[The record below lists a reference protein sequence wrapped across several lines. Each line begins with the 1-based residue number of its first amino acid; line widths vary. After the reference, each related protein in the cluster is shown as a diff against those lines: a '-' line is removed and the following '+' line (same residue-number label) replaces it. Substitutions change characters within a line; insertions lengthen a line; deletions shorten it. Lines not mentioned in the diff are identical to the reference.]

1 MAAQKELLTYNY
13 FYIDDEDDTTDDSRV
28 NVWSADDHMF
38 EHIYA
43 IVGDANKE
51 ERVRTKV
58 PTSKFFFTNYLF
70 PIADDNSDI
79 GLVQAQRPCHCISG
93 EVASE
98 SCIIHHRLLQSHG

>member
-1 MAAQKELLTYNY
+1 MFQEEDAAELEKNDEIKAAQKELLTYNY

-51 ERVRTKV
+51 ERVWTNV
-58 PTSKFFFTNYLF
+58 PIYKKIYQLYVS
-70 PIADDNSDI
+70 NSWW
-79 GLVQAQRPCHCISG
+79 
-93 EVASE
+93 
-98 SCIIHHRLLQSHG
+98 